1 MNQNFIQKKETATGQ
16 KKVHRVVLLES
27 NIQEAMTILPFAEK
41 FIHEKLGRLIIL
53 SVLSIPADEKLSQM
67 AAKASRLREEM
78 TAFISRDLPSTT
90 RVRTLVRTE
99 KEIWEGIRENIIE
112 DKVDAV
118 FAHWNALSIASLQSE
133 PVQDHPLMKLPCEVV
148 VVRPSCSVADTGI
161 WGTDTDILLPVR
173 GTINSSLMLRVSDS
187 LARLV
192 DGTVTLLHVSSP
204 GARETTDSYTA
215 QFTPALYGLE
225 NIKRSLIVKGE
236 LPDAILNEVADH
248 ETIII
253 GVPDIESKPADWLP
267 ALINTLLEDQSKTL
281 ILVKDR
287 KPAFTAPDAAD
298 IPSRIREH
306 PLAVVV
312 DKWFAE
318 NTYHSQEFADLD
330 RLLAFKKEQDLTIS
344 LGLPSLNEEETVG
357 NVITT
362 IQNELM
368 KQVPLLDEIVLIDS
382 GSTDRTRQI
391 ARELGIR
398 VFLHQEIL
406 PETGAYHGKGEA
418 LWKSL
423 HVLSGDIVAWIDTD
437 IKNIH
442 PRFVYGILG
451 PLLVNRRIQYVK
463 GFYRRPLRRG
473 DKLVAGGGGRVT
485 ELTARPLINLFFPEL
500 SGLIQP
506 LSGEYAGRRS
516 ALEQLPFFTGYGVE
530 TGLLIDLLHKFGL
543 KGIAQV
549 DLVERIHHNQLLP
562 SLSKMSFAILQVVIN
577 RLEKRHAIQ
586 LLNQVNLTMNL
597 IRYSQLRGYFLEQEE
612 IQEIERPP
620 IQTIAEYQSRRER
633 YATGRIKTRG

>member
-1 MNQNFIQKKETATGQ
+1 MNQNLLPKKETAPSQ
-16 KKVHRVVLLES
+16 KRIFRVVLLET
-27 NIQEAMTILPFAEK
+27 NVQEAMTILPLAEK
-41 FIHEKLGRLIIL
+41 FIHNKVGRLIIL
-53 SVLSIPADEKLSQM
+53 SVLSIPAGEKLSQM

-78 TAFISRDLPSTT
+78 TTFLSSELPSTI

-99 KEIWEGIRENIIE
+99 SEIWEGIREIIIK

-118 FAHWNALSIASLQSE
+118 FAHWNAFSIASLQSE
-133 PVQDHPLMKLPCEVV
+133 PIQDHPLLKLPCEVII
-148 VVRPSCSVADTGI
+148 VRPSCSVAETGI

-173 GTINSSLMLRVSDS
+173 GTLNSSLMLRVSDS

-204 GARETTDSYTA
+204 MTREITDQYAA
-215 QFTPALYGLE
+215 QFTPALYGFE
-225 NIKRSLIVKGE
+225 KVKRSLIVKGE
-236 LPDAILNEVADH
+236 LPDAILQEVADH

-253 GVPDIESKPADWLP
+253 GASDNESQSAAWLP
-267 ALINTLLEDQSKTL
+267 AFISTLLEDESKTL

-287 KPAFTAPDAAD
+287 QTPFTAPDVSD
-298 IPSRIREH
+298 IPSRIRGF

-318 NTYHSQEFADLD
+318 NTYHSQEFADLK

-344 LGLPSLNEEETVG
+344 LGLPALNEEETVG

-362 IQNELM
+362 VQNELM
-368 KQVPLLDEIVLIDS
+368 RRVPLLDEIILIDS
-382 GSTDRTRQI
+382 GSTDKTRQI
-391 ARELGIR
+391 ARELGIQ
-398 VFLHQEIL
+398 VFVHQEVL
-406 PETGAYHGKGEA
+406 PETGSFHGKGEA

-423 HVLSGDIVAWIDTD
+423 HVLSGDILAWVDTD

-463 GFYRRPLRRG
+463 GFYRRPLRKG

-506 LSGEYAGRRS
+506 LSGEYAGRRA

-530 TGLLIDLLHKFGL
+530 TGLLIDLLYKFGL
-543 KGIAQV
+543 DGIAQV
-549 DLVERIHHNQLLP
+549 DLVERIHHNQPLP

-577 RLEKRHAIQ
+577 RLEERHAIQ
-586 LLNQVNLTMNL
+586 LLDQVNLTMNL
-597 IRYSQLRGYFLEQEE
+597 IRFSLRRGYFLEQEE

-620 IQTIAEYQSRRER
+620 IHTIAEYRSRREKL
-633 YATGRIKTRG
+633 ASGRTRT